1 MFGFYLHI
9 PFCARRCPY
18 CDFAVHIGARESF
31 VEEYVSALK
40 HEILS
45 QSKEHDGRRISSVF
59 FGGGTPTFL
68 QSEVLADLLHLIREY
83 FPLCHDAEIT
93 IEANPENLEFQKLRI
108 LKNAGFNRL
117 SLGVQSLDDE
127 ALKYLGR
134 VHRAD
139 DVAKGVLCARESG
152 WENISLD
159 LIYAVPNQSL
169 ESWKRTLERSVQLPI
184 EHVSCYSLTIE
195 DDTAFGK
202 RAAKGVL
209 LPVVDDAQA
218 DQMQMAQ
225 DILESAGFTRYEVSN
240 YARPDFESRHNQN
253 YWNGGDYYAVG
264 CGAHGHL
271 NGKRWWNERDAEKYV
286 SRMQTENSARSGQEI
301 LSPRQR
307 LDEIVMLGL
316 RTRDGFSF
324 AEVSTRLGLDAR
336 SILSYWLP
344 ELVASNWLEE
354 DGDVIRLNPRRF
366 ALADAIAARLLI

>member
-1 MFGFYLHI
+1 MFGLYLHI

-31 VEEYVSALK
+31 VGKYIAALK
-40 HEILS
+40 LEILS
-45 QSKEHDGRRISSVF
+45 RSKVHDGRKLSSIF

-68 QSEVLADLLHLIREY
+68 ESEELADLLRLIEDN
-83 FPLCHDAEIT
+83 FPLAPDAEIT
-93 IEANPENLEFQKLRI
+93 IEANPENLELQKLRT

-117 SLGVQSLDDE
+117 SLGAQSLDDD
-127 ALKYLGR
+127 ALKFLGR
-134 VHRAD
+134 VHRSD
-139 DVAKGVLCARESG
+139 DVAKGVLCAREAG

-169 ESWKRTLERSVQLPI
+169 VAWKRTLELSAQLPI

-209 LPVVDDAQA
+209 LPIVDDAQA
-218 DQMQMAQ
+218 DQMQLAQ
-225 DILESAGFTRYEVSN
+225 ETLEAAGFARYEISN
-240 YARPDFESRHNQN
+240 YARPGKESKHNQN
-253 YWNGGDYYAVG
+253 YWIGGDYLAFG

-271 NGKRWWNERDAEKYV
+271 SGTRWWNERDAEKYV
-286 SRMQTENSARSGQEI
+286 ARMESENSARAGQEI

-316 RTRDGFSF
+316 RTREGFSMS
-324 AEVSTRLGLDAR
+324 EVSTRLGLDVR
-336 SILSYWLP
+336 SSLNGRLSDLI
-344 ELVASNWLEE
+344 AQNWLEE
-354 DGDVIRLNPRRF
+354 NGETVRLAARGFP
-366 ALADAIAARLLI
+366 LADAIAAKLLA